1 MYKNNGQLK
10 IFLCHGSED
19 KYLVRTVYDKL
30 EKDGFNPWLD
40 ERDILGGQDWDLE
53 IRRAVRNSDA
63 ILVFL
68 SNTSVSKSGYVQK
81 EIKLALDAADEK
93 PEGSIFIIP
102 VKLNDCIIPDRLSR
116 WQWIDFGTVDWYDRV
131 KQALSELQSE
141 SGSGGKN
148 DQAKDPGVCLITFE
162 VPKPDRHPDT
172 EEYTVFI
179 DEAAVFQFDGK
190 SKKRSFRRPLAVGQH
205 RIKVQYDLYFSRNY
219 GHPRGSLG
227 DPSVTARGITDTNAV
242 DLRAGIY
249 HIELAWK
256 DISNLTLWQTFL
268 RSAQKFELVLNLKFE
283 PYTV

>member
-1 MYKNNGQLK
+1 MYKNNGLLK
-10 IFLCHGSED
+10 VFLCHGSED
-19 KYLVRTVYDKL
+19 KYFVRTVYDKL

-40 ERDILGGQDWDLE
+40 ERDIFGGQDWDLE
-53 IRRAVRNSDA
+53 IKRAVRSSDA

-81 EIKLALDAADEK
+81 EIKLALDVADEK

-116 WQWIDFGTVDWYDRV
+116 WHWIDFGKADWYDRI
-131 KQALSELQSE
+131 KQALNELQS
-141 SGSGGKN
+141 GGDSGGKS
-148 DQAKDPGVCLITFE
+148 DQSKDPGICLITFE
-162 VPKPDRHPDT
+162 VPKPDRYPET

-179 DEAAVFQFDGK
+179 DEEAVFQFDGN
-190 SKKRSFRRPLAVGQH
+190 SKKRSFRRPFAVGQH
-205 RIKVQYDLYFSRNY
+205 RIKVQYNLYYSRTY

-227 DPSVTARGITDTNAV
+227 DPSITARGITHTNTI

-249 HIELAWK
+249 HIELASK
-256 DISNLTLWQTFL
+256 DISNLTFWETFL
-268 RSAQKFELVLNLKFE
+268 RSPQKFEYLLNLRFE